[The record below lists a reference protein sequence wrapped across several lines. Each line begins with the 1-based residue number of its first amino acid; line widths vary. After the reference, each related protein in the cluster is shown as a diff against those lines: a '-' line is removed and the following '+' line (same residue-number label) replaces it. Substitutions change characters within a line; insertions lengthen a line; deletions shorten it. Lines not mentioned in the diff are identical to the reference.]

1 MMPIVYNN
9 MNMNTF
15 SHYFCGVDLNSS
27 LHIGNPLETKISG
40 GTDVYW
46 QDPVCTDNGFSAME
60 HFSSYGRALQR
71 RLSHSH
77 IALCRAVSSNGLC
90 STDLSGEPSGYR
102 SVPVCSNVQAL
113 SYGNQRT
120 NFSLYAG
127 RCQRIPRLA
136 HLRRFRSTVD
146 LSGKKAVCQ
155 RESRSR
161 VVQHCLCT
169 GLHHYRPVPVDV
181 SVG

>member
-127 RCQRIPRLA
+127 RCQR
-136 HLRRFRSTVD
+136 
-146 LSGKKAVCQ
+146 
-155 RESRSR
+155 ESRSR

-181 SVG
+181 SVGSISLCQSCGKSAYSIGPQ